1 MLFDVSKQRAVES
14 IVSQS
19 QAKKKSSIIP
29 SVIDISNDDKFAIE
43 GHKQNVYLRN
53 LSTKQLIAKYEGH

>member
-1 MLFDVSKQRAVES
+1 MLVASDDAYVLFDVSKQKAVES

-19 QAKKKSSIIP
+19 QAKKKGCVIP
-29 SVIDISNDDKFAIE
+29 ALIDISNDDKFAIE

-53 LSTKQLIAKYEGH
+53 LGTK